1 MPKYY
6 CDYCDAYLT
15 HDSPSVRKTHNGGRK
30 HKENVK
36 NYYQKFLEEC
46 QQKMLEAQA
55 KNFQKRVPGAVV
67 QTAPFPMQPM
77 QFYCFVRNPPY

>member
-36 NYYQKFLEEC
+36 NFYQKFLEEYNL
-46 QQKMLEAQA
+46 KMMEAQA
-55 KNFQKRVPGAVV
+55 KTFQKRVPGAVV
-67 QTAPFPMQPM
+67 QTAPFPIQPM
-77 QFYCFVRNPPY
+77 RLYCLVRNTY